1 MKKGKIKDKVPIIVA
16 VIEGLFLVFTTFLS
30 VFFNSQAQELRYQEQ
45 QININVINSLGEQ
58 ADGIGISS
66 ESNIE
71 HITYELTNAYLNEVD
86 KNKQIEDSQ
95 SADKLELQ
103 NLQGTID
110 SLNQENQT
118 LDGQNKALAEEND
131 KLTNQVN
138 NLKGFILEKYSSSDV
153 DRLVN
158 EGFIKKVATVRLDNL
173 EQLDGENYE
182 QVSSVR
188 DLYGTIHSTSY
199 KMYARNTGVAW
210 MKFKLAGK
218 YDTFSA
224 KIVTSQDT
232 ARNANMSVEL
242 YVDDEFID
250 RVDNI
255 VRDENNRPININ
267 VNGGDVLM
275 IKVVGIENSWDNIC
289 FITDTEISVLN

>member
-86 KNKQIEDSQ
+86 KNKQID
-95 SADKLELQ
+95 
-103 NLQGTID
+103 D